1 MLESRDSSLKV
12 ALHNRVIMKLS
23 FSKAH
28 GRSDPKK
35 KVFLDFSK
43 YIQQVTKHHH
53 IQTMVPCP
61 SQCFC
66 LCHFTQV
73 LNPSLI
79 TPSLA
84 GVLTFCFKVETEA
97 TSSDV
102 SPVITLAPFSP
113 FSFFHLLSLCNHFFS
128 LWLRKRDKLPP
139 NIFCFLWKSCLY
151 FMGFCSSSSLHP
163 QC

>member
-1 MLESRDSSLKV
+1 MEDLTL
-12 ALHNRVIMKLS
+12 
-23 FSKAH
+23 
-28 GRSDPKK
+28 KK

-43 YIQQVTKHHH
+43 YIQQVNKHHH
-53 IQTMVPCP
+53 IQNMVPCP

-66 LCHFTQV
+66 LCHFTRI

-102 SPVITLAPFSP
+102 SPVITFRLSLPSP
-113 FSFFHLLSLCNHFFS
+113 FFTSFLYVITFFLSDLEKEINFRLTSSASSGSRVFTSWVFVLPLSTLSVRSFFYHIN
-128 LWLRKRDKLPP
+128 KPQGLP
-139 NIFCFLWKSCLY
+139 CW
-151 FMGFCSSSSLHP
+151 SSGEESTL
-163 QC
+163 